1 MRGVD
6 WSLVFRFAD
15 IPLSGECQ
23 SKSIENRQQLIEPNT
38 RSVAQLERCE
48 QALRNTGFFSEGRTG
63 DPLRLAR
70 LTHVDAGLRG
80 VVMGKVSTAI
90 S

>member
-6 WSLVFRFAD
+6 WVLIFRFAY
-15 IPLSGECQ
+15 ISLCCERQ
-23 SKSIENRQQLIEPNT
+23 SKSVENHQQLVESNAGG
-38 RSVAQLERCE
+38 VAQLERCE

>member
-1 MRGVD
+1 MFGGRCDGVVIA
-6 WSLVFRFAD
+6 LRKETYA
-15 IPLSGECQ
+15 ECV
-23 SKSIENRQQLIEPNT
+23 KDGQQLVESNAGG
-38 RSVAQLERCE
+38 VAQLERCE
-48 QALRNTGFFSEGRTG
+48 QALRNTGLFSEGRTG